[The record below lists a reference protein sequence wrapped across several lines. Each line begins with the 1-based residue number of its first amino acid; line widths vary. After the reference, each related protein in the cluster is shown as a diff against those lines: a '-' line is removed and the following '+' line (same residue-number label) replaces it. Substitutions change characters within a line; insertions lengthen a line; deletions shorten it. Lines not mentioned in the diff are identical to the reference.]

1 MIHDSTLAARKEVQ
15 VLINV
20 ARRIR
25 RRVGDGLKNGKLR
38 RAAPDVFCAG

>member
-1 MIHDSTLAARKEVQ
+1 MIHDSTLTARKEGQ

-20 ARRIR
+20 ARGTR

-38 RAAPDVFCAG
+38 TAAPDVFCAG